1 MKIMKNKI
9 LSTALIC
16 TSMAIG
22 FVSCKKDEVVVVA
35 PTVIKEWTVNLS
47 AKNENPAPATR
58 SETGNVKLQ
67 LLSDNSL
74 NYNLSVTGLAAGD
87 VLNAAHIHVGN
98 VISNGGVIVGLDP
111 VFTGSTATGNVK
123 NLRSTFV
130 DSLKNDM
137 NELYFNVHSVQM
149 PGGLLRGQLNIG
161 IDFVA
166 DVMLM
171 GANEVPAVTTNAM
184 GVALLRVTTDKKLYS
199 KITVS
204 NLDAGDIL
212 RFAHIHKGATGVNG
226 PVIIDLAMTEADFGV
241 NKVSTLSDV
250 NYTSLKSEAVYVNAH
265 SVLRGGGLVRGQIR

>member
-1 MKIMKNKI
+1 MKNKI

-199 KITVS
+199 KITVT
-204 NLDAGDIL
+204 NLDAGDML
-212 RFAHIHKGATGVNG
+212 KFAHIHKGATGVNG